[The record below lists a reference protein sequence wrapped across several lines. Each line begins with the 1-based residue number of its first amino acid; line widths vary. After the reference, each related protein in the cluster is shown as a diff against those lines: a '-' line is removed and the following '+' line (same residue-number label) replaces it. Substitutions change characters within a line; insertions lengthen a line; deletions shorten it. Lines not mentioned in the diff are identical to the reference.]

1 MNILRSQ
8 AAPPRRRGTTV
19 TDGKSN
25 IAKSVK
31 RPDIRTQLLTG
42 PILATIVR
50 LSLPNVA
57 LIGAQAAVNV
67 AEAYFV
73 GRLGTD
79 ALAGVTLV
87 FPIIMLM
94 TLMSAGAMG
103 GGISSAVARA
113 LGAHRQ
119 ADAEALAWHA
129 LLIALALGVGFT
141 VAALVFG
148 PALYRSLGGRDAALA
163 NALGYSNIVFGGAVF
178 VWLSN
183 SLASVL
189 RGSGDMRSPAIVMVA
204 GACIMIPLSPLLI
217 FGAGPLPGL
226 GIKGAALAFVAYNF
240 AGSVVLGWRILGG
253 RTLVALRPCA
263 VAWRHFAQ
271 ILKVG
276 VPACVHAALVNT
288 AVALTTGFVGAHGV
302 VALAG
307 YGIGTRLE
315 YLQIPIVFGLGA
327 TLVAMVG
334 TNVGAGQLERA
345 RRIALTGGIFA
356 GAICGGI
363 GVIVALAP
371 WLWAGMFTDDAAVLA
386 VSTQYF
392 HVVGPAYAFLGL
404 GMALYFSF
412 QGTGRMLYPLLC
424 VGTRLLI
431 IALGCTLTSRVFGL
445 GLGGLFGVTAAALAV
460 FGAMYLVGVWRYFAP
475 GARAR

>member
-1 MNILRSQ
+1 MSDIGNTTQ
-8 AAPPRRRGTTV
+8 ATAVR
-19 TDGKSN
+19 
-25 IAKSVK
+25 A
-31 RPDIRTQLLTG
+31 QLLGG

-50 LSLPNVA
+50 LSVPNVA

-67 AEAYFV
+67 AEAYFI

-94 TLMSAGAMG
+94 QMMSAGAMG

-113 LGAHRQ
+113 LGAHRR
-119 ADAEALAWHA
+119 ADAEALVWHA
-129 LLIALALGVGFT
+129 LLVALVLGVSFT
-141 VAALVFG
+141 IAALFFG
-148 PALYRSLGGRDAALA
+148 PALYRSLGGREASLA
-163 NALGYSNIVFGGAVF
+163 NALDYSNLVFGGAIF
-178 VWLSN
+178 VWLAN

-189 RGSGDMRSPAIVMVA
+189 RGSGDMRTPAKVMVV
-204 GACIMIPLSPLLI
+204 GACIMIPVSPLLI

-240 AGSVVLGWRILGG
+240 TGGAVIAWRILSG
-253 RTLVALRPCA
+253 RTLVTLHPCA
-263 VAWRHFAQ
+263 VAWRHFAE

-288 AVALTTGFVGAHGV
+288 AVALTTGFVGVHGV

-334 TNVGAGQLERA
+334 TNVGAGQFARA
-345 RRIALTGGIFA
+345 RRIALTGGLFA
-356 GAICGGI
+356 AAICGGI
-363 GVIVALAP
+363 GAIVTLAP
-371 WLWAGMFTDDAAVLA
+371 WLWAGMFTDDSAVLVVA
-386 VSTQYF
+386 TQYF
-392 HVVGPAYAFLGL
+392 HVVGPTYGFLGL

-424 VGTRLLI
+424 VSTRLAI
-431 IALGCTLTSRVFGL
+431 IAAGCTLTSRVFGL
-445 GLGGLFGVTAAALAV
+445 GLGALFGVTAAALVA
-460 FGAMYLVGVWRYFAP
+460 FGAMYLVGLWRFFGRHP
-475 GARAR
+475 RP